1 MSEEPAVSSSAGM
14 PIKRHKISLFSATAL
29 SATAMVGSGWLFSA
43 QLNAKLAGNY
53 AFLAWVLAALLVMAV
68 GLCISQVVG
77 VYPVRGAITRSSSLS
92 HNNVFGM
99 PFAFANWFG
108 IMVTIATEAQAT
120 TQYLSAALK
129 STVLMGDDGLTVQG
143 KLLALFIL
151 VIYLVINYYGIKL
164 LARVNNVI
172 TVLKIFTPLFTIG
185 MLMIAH
191 FDTSNFSLTGA
202 GSGNYNTASAL
213 AAIVGAG
220 LIYSYNG
227 FQISAAF
234 ASEIKNPE
242 RNVPL
247 SIVLSIIIVMVVYI
261 LLQVAFMGAVPHQIL
276 AGGWASLNFHS
287 PLMNLALLLGINFL
301 ALLLVADS
309 VVSPSGTG
317 YSYLGSASRM
327 LYAMAAERQMPA
339 WFAKL
344 DPVYNFS
351 KRSMLINFV
360 LAALVLW
367 NSKSWASLMVVVTGY
382 HLIGYMAAP
391 ISMGAIKP
399 KTRIFGF
406 ILFICLGLTMTTLPL
421 HDLLMMNV
429 SIIILMVIYGCVQV
443 VTRGTKLSTLFSL
456 NLPFLAYLWAI
467 YFYQNLIFVGIISA
481 LFFLCITCRA
491 YVDYCKIHKS
501 EAADGLSDVKKH
513 PGALLE

>member
-1 MSEEPAVSSSAGM
+1 MSDGAVVASKK
-14 PIKRHKISLFSATAL
+14 PHKISLFSATAL

-53 AFLAWVLAALLVMAV
+53 AFLAWVLAGILVIGV
-68 GLCISQVVG
+68 GLSISQVVS
-77 VYPVRGAITRSSSLS
+77 VYPVRGVTTRSSSLS
-92 HNNVFGM
+92 HNSIFGM

-108 IMVTIATEAQAT
+108 VMVVIATEAQAT

-129 STVLMGDDGLTVQG
+129 STYLMDSDGLTVHG
-143 KLLALFIL
+143 KFLALGIL
-151 VIYLVINYYGIKL
+151 VVYLIINFFGIKL
-164 LARVNNVI
+164 LSKVNNVI

-185 MLMIAH
+185 MLLLAH
-191 FDTSNFSLTGA
+191 FDTSNFTLTTH
-202 GSGNYNTASAL
+202 SGTSDTIGSAL

-227 FQISAAF
+227 FQLSAAF
-234 ASEIKNPE
+234 ASEIKNPA

-247 SIVLSIIIVMVVYI
+247 SIILSVIMVMGVYL
-261 LLQVAFMGAVPHQIL
+261 LLQVAFMGAVPHQMIIN
-276 AGGWASLNFHS
+276 GWASLNFHS

-309 VVSPSGTG
+309 IVSPSGTG
-317 YSYLGSASRM
+317 YSYLGGASRM
-327 LYAMAAERQMPA
+327 LYAMAAEGQMPA

-351 KRSMLINFV
+351 KRSMLINFI

-367 NSKSWASLMVVVTGY
+367 NAKSWASLMVIVTGY

-399 KTRIFGF
+399 KTRVFGI
-406 ILFICLGLTMTTLPL
+406 ILFIILGLFMTTLPSK
-421 HDLLMMNV
+421 DMLMMNSSV
-429 SIIILMVIYGCVQV
+429 LVLLAIYGSIQV
-443 VTRGTKLSTLFSL
+443 MVKNVKFSTLFIL
-456 NLPFLAYLWAI
+456 NLPFIAYLWLI
-467 YFYQNLIFVGIISA
+467 YFMGHNLIFAGVISG
-481 LFFLCITCRA
+481 LFYILVSSTR
-491 YVDYCKIHKS
+491 YVKYCQTHKGES
-501 EAADGLSDVKKH
+501 VADLHEDDGVKS
-513 PGALLE
+513 P